1 MPWRRG
7 LAPHRRIRG
16 PVPGEGGMHE
26 QDVGSPGRAAHMI
39 LGHFARYALL
49 SLALATCTEPAPEI
63 APVILPPSPKFQQR
77 AAAGDAIAQFALADH
92 CRARQYTRKV
102 L

>member
-1 MPWRRG
+1 
-7 LAPHRRIRG
+7 
-16 PVPGEGGMHE
+16 MHE